1 MIKYGV
7 AAALTVLVAGPASA
21 AGVAVCFGSTEDRNG
36 MTDFSAYTIARSG
49 QAAIDRNA
57 LKDEAERSFRSSYR
71 ENQRIRCRAYE
82 GNGHY
87 VVVRAAQ
94 ALNGRVLQ
102 LLGFGFGESRAE
114 ALANSRQQL
123 DEYPGY
129 HMFIGR
135 GGELEV
141 IEEGSVDS

>member
-7 AAALTVLVAGPASA
+7 AAAVAALLATPAMA
-21 AGVAVCFGSTEDRNG
+21 GGVAVCMGSTEDRQG
-36 MTDFSAYTIARSG
+36 MTDFSAYTIARSELSTV
-49 QAAIDRNA
+49 DRGA
-57 LKDEAERSFRSSYR
+57 LQDEAERNFRSSYR
-71 ENQRIRCRAYE
+71 ENQRVRCRGYE
-82 GNGHY
+82 GTGHY

-102 LLGFGFGESRAE
+102 LLGFGFGDNRDE

>member
-7 AAALTVLVAGPASA
+7 AAAVAALVATPAMA
-21 AGVAVCFGSTEDRNG
+21 GGVAVCMGSTEDRQG
-36 MTDFSAYTIARSG
+36 MTDFSAYTIARSELSG
-49 QAAIDRNA
+49 INRGA
-57 LKDEAERSFRSSYR
+57 LQEEAERNFRSSYR
-71 ENQRIRCRAYE
+71 ENQRVRCRGYE
-82 GNGHY
+82 GTGHY

-102 LLGFGFGESRAE
+102 LLGFGFGDSRDE